1 MPLPMRFR
9 VLVAGF
15 AAALA
20 LSVAAAPVAA
30 NDPKDCS
37 DFKTQHQAQK
47 WFKHH
52 HPHKDPAGL
61 DADHDGKACEDSF

>member
-1 MPLPMRFR
+1 MSSFKFR
-9 VLVAGF
+9 ALIATI
-15 AAALA
+15 AAAFA

-37 DFKTQHQAQK
+37 DFSSQHKAQH

-61 DADHDGKACEDSF
+61 DADHDGVACEDSF